1 MSPSVHNIFDSNALK
16 VGRHGSF
23 KWKGVGKKS
32 IQLLAVPKSMEH
44 DTIEDPAETLPQLL
58 SGLWHLIV
66 EGCSL
71 TRGVSASVYRTNEF
85 QNSPI
90 R

>member
-1 MSPSVHNIFDSNALK
+1 MSPSAHDIFGSNTLK

-23 KWKGVGKKS
+23 KWKVVGKKS
-32 IQLLAVPKSMEH
+32 VKLSAVSESMAH
-44 DTIEDPAETLPQLL
+44 DTIDDSAETLPQLL

-71 TRGVSASVYRTNEF
+71 TRGVSANAYS
-85 QNSPI
+85 
-90 R
+90 